1 MHDAYYIDLDDG
13 SGADRHVHRPADQVA
28 VGRTVQAYLT
38 AWVIHA
44 VDAESRTARAVPAD
58 AYGRT

>member
-28 VGRTVQAYLT
+28 VGRTVQAYGR
-38 AWVIHA
+38 AWIIDR
-44 VDAESRTARAVPAD
+44 VDAGTRTARAVRAD
-58 AYGRT
+58 PYGRA